1 MTIFLFVLISATYIY
16 FLFKYNFRF
25 ISLFWIVM
33 FSISLL
39 LPVFI
44 DRKFSYG
51 YIIRDIAY
59 HKLNLIYLICL
70 IVFIISN
77 LPFQLRKIR
86 FSNTK
91 VKKIEYGT
99 LKRANFLYCVLSVL
113 LIIILGI
120 EVVTTGTSSTLELNS
135 WIKMMQASILLG
147 LLFTSYL
154 SLLYSN
160 NKHQTI
166 KNLIILLFAI
176 IFAVFFIFGRR
187 ILIYPTIAAIILFI
201 YKKRIQ
207 PSITKISILSIISI
221 FIGLPLLMSIRTLG
235 IKEGIINF
243 IGIIKGDYDQYLN
256 YLAIGT
262 DVTYSY
268 SLAAIILTEDI
279 RVTFL
284 TLFKPFFIF
293 IPRSIWPD
301 KPEALSEALV
311 HKMNLPFD
319 KGMSIPP
326 GLVGESYVYFGI
338 VGVILVSVIF
348 GVICGIA
355 DNYSQHLINHPDG
368 RNSINLIMI
377 VIVMIQIIMGSIR
390 GDTATNIQEALYLF
404 LPLLLI
410 LHFSKYKI
418 KI

>member
-1 MTIFLFVLISATYIY
+1 MTILLFILISVSYIC

-25 ISLFWIVM
+25 ISLFWIVI

-39 LPVFI
+39 LPIFI
-44 DRKFSYG
+44 GNYFSYG
-51 YIIRDIAY
+51 FIISDSAY
-59 HKLNLIYLICL
+59 NKLNLIYLICL
-70 IVFIISN
+70 IAFIISN
-77 LPFQLRKIR
+77 LPFQLRKMR
-86 FSNTK
+86 FNNAK
-91 VKKIEYGT
+91 IKKIEYVT
-99 LKRANFLYCVLSVL
+99 IKKSNLVYCILSFLLAIVLGV
-113 LIIILGI
+113 
-120 EVVTTGTSSTLELNS
+120 EVVTTGTIATLELSS
-135 WIKMMQASILLG
+135 WTKMMQSSILLG

-154 SLLYSN
+154 SFLYSN
-160 NKHQTI
+160 NKQQKI
-166 KNLIILLFAI
+166 RNLVLIVCSI
-176 IFAVFFIFGRR
+176 IFVLLFIFGRR
-187 ILIYPTIAAIILFI
+187 ILIYPTITAIILYI
-201 YKKRIQ
+201 YRKRIQ

-243 IGIIKGDYDQYLN
+243 IGIIKGDYNQYLN

-268 SLAAIILTEDI
+268 SLAAIILTDDI